1 MATLFPTS
9 PTAGQL
15 YPLNGVLYTYDSAK
29 GWLKTSNT
37 LDSILIKNTADPSK
51 SAKLDCS
58 SITAGTTRTI
68 TIPNKTGT
76 MALEIE
82 PITISTAGNQTLE
95 LNKQYLIA
103 STTTAGSV
111 LTLPSGTSNKDS
123 IKFKT
128 TVSGFN
134 DTTNVLIKGTING
147 TANETYVLNKSF
159 KITVFEWCVES
170 GTWILGGFDSGY

>member
-15 YPLNGVLYTYDSAK
+15 YPLNGILYTYDSAK

-37 LDSILIKNTADPSK
+37 LDTTLIKNLADPTK
-51 SAKLDCS
+51 SVKLDCS
-58 SITAGTTRTI
+58 NVTTGTTRTI
-68 TIPNKTGT
+68 TMPNKNGT
-76 MALEIE
+76 MALDIE
-82 PITISTAGNQTLE
+82 PVTIATSGNLTLD
-95 LNKQYLIA
+95 LNKQYLIT
-103 STTTAGSV
+103 STATATSV
-111 LTLPSGTSNKDS
+111 LTLPAGTSNKDI

-128 TVSGFN
+128 TVTGFN